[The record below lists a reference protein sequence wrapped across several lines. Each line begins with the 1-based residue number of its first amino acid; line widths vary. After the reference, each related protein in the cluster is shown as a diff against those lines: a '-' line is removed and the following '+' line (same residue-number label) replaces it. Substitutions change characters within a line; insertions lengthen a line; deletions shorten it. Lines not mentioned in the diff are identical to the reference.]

1 MLLRGSYLAYKRE
14 TSRLVYLLVTASNAV
29 LSVKNFK
36 VRLNTTGKI
45 DSSGFVP
52 AAELIAKHM
61 KSIPCEILRLL
72 KSVIE
77 LRISHYA
84 EFQRLVSTNPNF
96 EMEESNKSHKHFI
109 DVLSRTF
116 QILGGED
123 GLKKEKKA
131 EVKADKKEL
140 SNEDFQATFSNL
152 FEHLDLQSVQDSDEE
167 SDDTSLCCGDGEIS
181 RTDCAKKALLSK
193 RAKADRNGKNKR
205 NGKNSRGKP
214 SSKNKKKSPGKVP
227 LEQYGIMDDDHH
239 VAAEHFLVASSI
251 LEQCIDLRLQSQ
263 KRWWSVAYSD
273 FHPLT
278 ALSTSAQS
286 IAMIQRAHKTISLDF
301 PGSHSYKS
309 LINTYTRGGMEN
321 LQPTT
326 TIRVYRDRDSD
337 ECCVSMQETAV
348 SREPMRELLMEH
360 AYNNLVEFL
369 EDYGMTPS
377 GAPTK
382 SMQAEISQ
390 WDPEYDLEAATDDQ
404 RLEWRRLYTINWL
417 YGLAGYY
424 LSTKQEVDEEGT
436 RASLKTGRKIS
447 TPWADSYT
455 FFGLGDFARS
465 IISLARKTSRSQV
478 QDCIPPHLVFQVQC
492 IVDSF
497 TASRGWEVEVSG
509 HILKAP
515 PVKEGL
521 PEKCG
526 MIGWFN
532 RVTCANE
539 CGHHQGL
546 SQAIQSL
553 SKLYASSE
561 TRHCAF
567 GRDSLEL
574 VWKSWWEHHHTIIE
588 LRNGEAPGPRVN
600 GRVGRLDEYGLFS
613 FSPFLCSFAMLQT
626 IELFYRYAMFVWDS
640 TPEIILILHL
650 HNMLSRT
657 GALKEPVELMDKV
670 TSWFSRDLFGE
681 TRPTSNFRQA
691 FLDRKGALRFTS
703 LSLLQPFLIGMP
715 SYKQFHMS
723 ERFFK
728 TRSSFLVFH
737 EAGWEADAVSPLRVS
752 NLSRSS
758 WLRIAIKALKNRSP
772 FDSRKHFT
780 KIPKSGHDIDLP
792 HFDPTSEHIPETMVL
807 DQSNYSLERDI
818 CACCQAPLSGVNFL
832 AVTHRLLSMWI
843 AIEEKLK
850 HSGHVPSDGV
860 DRTASSSR
868 RSPIES
874 VLLTALQGDDD
885 ELNQLMAEVFDEN
898 RGGSI
903 SSVAYFTGS
912 AGPEEDDAGEEDA
925 GSV

>member
-1 MLLRGSYLAYKRE
+1 M
-14 TSRLVYLLVTASNAV
+14 YLLVTASNAV
-29 LSVKNFK
+29 LSVKKFK
-36 VRLNTTGKI
+36 VRPNTTGKI

-61 KSIPCEILRLL
+61 KSIPGEILRVL

-84 EFQRLVSTNPNF
+84 EFQRRVSTNPNF

-116 QILGGED
+116 HILGGED

-131 EVKADKKEL
+131 EVKAEVKADKKEL
-140 SNEDFQATFSNL
+140 SNEDFQASFSNL
-152 FEHLDLQSVQDSDEE
+152 FEHLDLQSVEGSDEE

-181 RTDCAKKALLSK
+181 RALLSK

-205 NGKNSRGKP
+205 NGKSSRGNGKWKS
-214 SSKNKKKSPGKVP
+214 SSKNKKKSPGKMP

-263 KRWWSVAYSD
+263 KRWWLVAYTA
-273 FHPLT
+273 FQPLT

-286 IAMIQRAHKTISLDF
+286 IAMIQRAHKTMSLEF

-309 LINTYTRGGMEN
+309 LINAYTRGGMEN

-326 TIRVYRDRDSD
+326 TIRVYRKRGSD

-369 EDYGMTPS
+369 EDYEMTPS

-424 LSTKQEVDEEGT
+424 LSTKQGVEDEGT
-436 RASLKTGRKIS
+436 RASLQTGRKIS
-447 TPWADSYT
+447 TPWADDYT

-465 IISLARKTSRSQV
+465 IISLARKASRCQV

-497 TASRGWEVEVSG
+497 TASRGWTVEVSG

-515 PVKEGL
+515 PVEDGL

-526 MIGWFN
+526 VIGWFE
-532 RVTCANE
+532 RVTCGHE
-539 CGHHQGL
+539 CRHHQGL
-546 SQAIQSL
+546 TQALDSL
-553 SKLYASSE
+553 VELYASSE
-561 TRHCAF
+561 TRHGAF
-567 GRDSLEL
+567 GRDSLAL
-574 VWKSWWEHHHTIIE
+574 VCTSWWQHHRAIIK
-588 LRNGEAPGPRVN
+588 LRNGEAPGPRAN
-600 GRVGRLDEYGLFS
+600 AKIGRLDEHGLFS
-613 FSPFLCSFAMLQT
+613 FSPFLCSSAMLQT

-640 TPEIILILHL
+640 TPEVILILHL
-650 HNMLSRT
+650 HNMLCQT

-670 TSWFSRDLFGE
+670 TSWFSHDLFGE

-703 LSLLQPFLIGMP
+703 LSLLQPFLISTP

-737 EAGWEADAVSPLRVS
+737 EAGWESDAVSPLRVS
-752 NLSRSS
+752 NLSKPSC
-758 WLRIAIKALKNRSP
+758 LRLAIKALKNRSP
-772 FDSRKHFT
+772 FDSRRHFT
-780 KIPKSGHDIDLP
+780 RIPKSGHNIDIP

-807 DQSNYSLERDI
+807 DQSNYSLERDL
-818 CACCQAPLSGVNFL
+818 CTCCQAPLSGVNFL

-843 AIEEKLK
+843 AIEKKLK
-850 HSGHVPSDGV
+850 HSGHVHSDGV
-860 DRTASSSR
+860 DRTASSSC
-868 RSPIES
+868 RSPVES
-874 VLLTALQGDDD
+874 VVLTALQGDND
-885 ELNQLMAEVFDEN
+885 ELNRLMADVFDEN
-898 RGGSI
+898 RGGGI
-903 SSVAYFTGS
+903 CSVAYFTGS
-912 AGPEEDDAGEEDA
+912 GGPKQDDAGEEDA